1 MTRREQSRIH
11 NTAVLTTIAAEQ
23 EFTVKAI
30 TPTQLRFTLE
40 EHGTWDYYPVS
51 NKINRVGTGEYIQLT
66 GDIADWVLDNK
77 TFVK

>member
-11 NTAVLTTIAAEQ
+11 NTAVLETIAREM

-40 EHGTWDYYPVS
+40 EHGQYDYYPVS
-51 NKINRVGTGEYIQLT
+51 NKVNRVGTGEYIQLK
-66 GDIADWVLDNK
+66 GDIADWILDKK
-77 TFVK
+77 TFQV